1 MKWLMREKFSYVDV
15 FFFILIG
22 RCISD
27 GLYLYAAI
35 IFGVHSVFSFMACYQ
50 SKELD
55 AKS

>member
-35 IFGVHSVFSFMACYQ
+35 IFGVHSVFAFIACYQ
-50 SKELD
+50 SKELE